1 MIRSFRAELLKL
13 RRPSVLY
20 GAGAVLPAFALLAT
34 VLAFANAAAG
44 PSAPA
49 PANNGFDL
57 TLTELARS
65 GGLTR
70 GFTGAATFIGVL
82 VFVLF
87 LTSTT
92 GEYGHGTLRVLLT
105 RQPARLRLLA
115 GKLLALLAFTAAT
128 LLAAEIVSAV
138 AAVAMAQV
146 RDVPT
151 AEWFTGAGLARAGG
165 DYGNALLTAGLFG
178 AVGTVLGVL
187 VRSTGV
193 ALGVGLAWFL
203 PLEHIIQ
210 NSWAEAGRWFPG
222 LLFEA
227 VARGGTTETPYARAL
242 VLALVLA
249 VGALVVGGFS
259 FARRDVR
266 I

>member
-1 MIRSFRAELLKL
+1 MIRSIRAELLKL

-20 GAGAVLPAFALLAT
+20 GAGAVLPGFALLAT
-34 VLAFANAAAG
+34 VLTFVNAGAA

-49 PANNGFDL
+49 PGNNGFDV
-57 TLTELARS
+57 TLTELART

-70 GFTGAATFIGVL
+70 GFTGSATFIGIL

-105 RQPARLRLLA
+105 RQPSRLRLLA

-128 LLAAEIVSAV
+128 LLAAEIVSALV
-138 AAVAMAQV
+138 AVVMAQV

-151 AEWFTGAGLARAGG
+151 NAWFTGAGLARAGG
-165 DYGNALLTAGLFG
+165 DYANALLTAALFG
-178 AVGTVLGVL
+178 AVGTALGVVL
-187 VRSTGV
+187 RSTAVG
-193 ALGVGLAWFL
+193 LGVGLAWFL

-210 NSWAEAGRWFPG
+210 NSWVGASRWLPG

-227 VARGGTTETPYARAL
+227 VARGGTTETSYARAL
-242 VLALVLA
+242 LLGLLVAAGGLA
-249 VGALVVGGFS
+249 VGGVS
-259 FARRDVR
+259 FARRDVS

>member
-13 RRPSVLY
+13 RRPSVRY
-20 GAGAVLPAFALLAT
+20 GAGAVLPAFAVLAT
-34 VLAFANAAAG
+34 VLVFVNAAAVAG
-44 PSAPA
+44 RPDPA
-49 PANNGFDL
+49 ANGFDV
-57 TLTELARS
+57 TLAQLAAS

-70 GFTGAATFIGVL
+70 GFTGSATVIGVL

-87 LTSTT
+87 LISVT

-105 RQPARLRLLA
+105 REPRRLPLLA

-128 LLAAEIVSAV
+128 LLAAEVMSGL
-138 AAVAMAQV
+138 AAVALAGL

-151 AEWFTGAGLARAGG
+151 TEWFTGAGLARAGG
-165 DYGNALLTAGLFG
+165 DYANALVTAALFG
-178 AVGTVLGVL
+178 AVGTALGVL

-203 PLEHIIQ
+203 PLEHILQ
-210 NSWAEAGRWFPG
+210 QSWVGASRWFPG

-227 VARGGTTETPYARAL
+227 VARGGTSETSYARAL
-242 VLALVLA
+242 ALGA
-249 VGALVVGGFS
+249 VAAAAALVVGGIS
-259 FARRDVR
+259 FVRRDVST
-266 I
+266 